1 MLDELVLEIKSR
13 KSEITQ
19 VISRA
24 PKPEFP
30 REALK
35 SEATHFVRLPRST
48 SNLLPEDDALA
59 WRIVLQSSQHGHK
72 PLNLEIYDDII
83 IGRTQE
89 YIVPDLDL
97 TEYDALERGVS
108 RQHALLHPTE
118 EGLEIVDLLSSNGT
132 YVNEVRLEKS
142 EHQMLKD
149 GDVLSFGL
157 LHFKLTIVGQ
167 PDSPQAGKEAQP

>member
-1 MLDELVLEIKSR
+1 MLDELVSEIKSR
-13 KSEITQ
+13 KGEITQ

-30 REALK
+30 REALE

-48 SNLLPEDDALA
+48 SNLLPEVDALA
-59 WRIVLQSSQHGHK
+59 WRIVLQSSEHGHK

-97 TEYDALERGVS
+97 TEYDAMERGVS

-118 EGLEIVDLLSSNGT
+118 DGLEVIDLLSSNGT
-132 YVNEVRLEKS
+132 FVNGVRLNKGE
-142 EHQMLKD
+142 QRTLQD
-149 GDVLSFGL
+149 DDVLSFGL
-157 LHFKLTIVGQ
+157 VHFKLTIVGRTG
-167 PDSPQAGKEAQP
+167 SPRAENEAGP

>member
-1 MLDELVLEIKSR
+1 MLDALVFELKLR
-13 KSEITQ
+13 MGEITV
-19 VISRA
+19 VISDI

-30 REALK
+30 GEVLATD
-35 SEATHFVRLPRST
+35 ATHFVRLPRST
-48 SNLLPEDDALA
+48 SNLLPEDDAIA
-59 WRIVLQSSQHGHK
+59 WRIVLQSSEHGHK

-97 TEYDALERGVS
+97 TEYDALALGVS
-108 RQHALLHPTE
+108 RQHAMLHPTE

-132 YVNEVRLEKS
+132 YVNEVRLAKG
-142 EHQMLKD
+142 EHRTLED

-167 PDSPQAGKEAQP
+167 PGSPYAENEAQP

>member
-1 MLDELVLEIKSR
+1 MLDELVFELKLR
-13 KSEITQ
+13 MGEITV
-19 VISRA
+19 VISDIPR
-24 PKPEFP
+24 PEFP
-30 REALK
+30 GPVEAPD
-35 SEATHFVRLPRST
+35 ATYFVRLPRST
-48 SNLLPEDDALA
+48 SNLLPEADALA
-59 WRIVLQSSQHGHK
+59 WRIILHSSEHGHK

-132 YVNEVRLEKS
+132 YVNEVRLDKS
-142 EHQMLKD
+142 EHLMLQD

-157 LHFKLTIVGQ
+157 LHFKLTMVGQ
-167 PDSPQAGKEAQP
+167 TGSPQAGDEAQ